1 MKFLLSILVLPLFF
15 CTSDVKKS
23 DSLAINKIETLS
35 VADTIEPFALVQ
47 LFTSQGCSSC
57 PSADI
62 LLDKVKSKYD
72 SKGVAVLSYHVDYW
86 NRLGWKD
93 PFSAS
98 EYTTLQNVYASKF
111 KSRNVYTPQV
121 VINGSIHF
129 VGSNE
134 DKMNG
139 YLSKYLKNEAE
150 NSVTI
155 SKVTKKINSISFS
168 YDVTGNT
175 NSKKLKVVLV
185 IAERITPIKRG
196 ENGGKSLKN
205 SNIVVEEITILNS
218 NGTNTI
224 TIPSIVNPNDE
235 LKLIAYVQNNNLE
248 VTGGTQASIE

>member
-15 CTSDVKKS
+15 CTSDVKKTG
-23 DSLAINKIETLS
+23 SLAINKTETIS
-35 VADTIEPFALVQ
+35 VSDTSEPFALVQ

-62 LLDKVKSKYD
+62 LLDKVRIKFD
-72 SKGVAVLSYHVDYW
+72 SKEVAVLSYHVDYW

-98 EYTTLQNVYASKF
+98 EYTTLQNAYASKF
-111 KSRNVYTPQV
+111 KSRNVYTPQA

-150 NSVTI
+150 NSVVI
-155 SKVTKKINSISFS
+155 SKVIKKSNSINFS
-168 YDVTGNT
+168 YDVIGNT
-175 NSKKLKVVLV
+175 ESKKLKVALV
-185 IAERITPIKRG
+185 IGQRITPIKRG

-205 SNIVVEEITILNS
+205 SNIVVEEIVILNS
-218 NGTNTI
+218 NGTKTI
-224 TIPSIVNPNDE
+224 TIPSIVNTDDE
-235 LKLIAYVQNNNLE
+235 LKLIAYIQNDNLE
-248 VTGGTQASIE
+248 VTGGTQVTVN

>member
-15 CTSDVKKS
+15 CTSDVKKTG
-23 DSLAINKIETLS
+23 SLAINKTETIS
-35 VADTIEPFALVQ
+35 VSDTSEPFALVQ

-62 LLDKVKSKYD
+62 LLDKVRNKFD
-72 SKGVAVLSYHVDYW
+72 SKEVAVLSYHVDYW

-98 EYTTLQNVYASKF
+98 EYTTLQNAYASKF
-111 KSRNVYTPQV
+111 KSRNVYTPQA

-150 NSVTI
+150 NSVVI
-155 SKVTKKINSISFS
+155 SKVIKKSNSINFS
-168 YDVTGNT
+168 YDVIGNT
-175 NSKKLKVVLV
+175 ESKKLKVALV
-185 IAERITPIKRG
+185 IGQRITPIKRG

-205 SNIVVEEITILNS
+205 SNIVVEEIVILNS
-218 NGTNTI
+218 NGTKTI
-224 TIPSIVNPNDE
+224 TIPSIVNTDDE
-235 LKLIAYVQNNNLE
+235 LKLIAYIQNDNLE
-248 VTGGTQASIE
+248 VTGGIQVTVN